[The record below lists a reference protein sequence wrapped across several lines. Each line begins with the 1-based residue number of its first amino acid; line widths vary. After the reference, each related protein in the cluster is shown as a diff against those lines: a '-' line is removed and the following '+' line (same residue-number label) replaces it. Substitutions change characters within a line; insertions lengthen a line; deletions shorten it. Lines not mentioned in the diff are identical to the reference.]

1 MQIPATTLSWDASLA
16 SNSSNLRSNIE
27 PELDDPAIASAVLSL
42 SPAITTSPLTYEPPA
57 RSAVQEVQAWLSRS
71 EDTVSKLMAR
81 NFSSSGNTSRLTGL
95 GGALL
100 ERFAS
105 SASDFKQSVVN
116 FVPKNNATA
125 ALTGLSQA
133 ALANVG
139 SNASAEV
146 SLNIRT
152 RSGTV
157 VSLVLTNQSTG
168 LGVEIH
174 SSRPLS
180 SAERQALTQLAGGF
194 EKAVQSITAE
204 PPRMDIADLGAYD
217 SSVLSSIALSAK
229 VDRKGEKVL
238 LEFRAEDGLRSLQLQ
253 TPTDQID
260 LKLDLGNPAMWGPAA
275 QREQSI
281 ARYLGQIEQAGQRGQ
296 ASAEW
301 IASVQD
307 AFSALQHSYG
317 NGMAA
322 TAMATSSAAT
332 PLLTGLA
339 DFDLHI
345 QTSAQAPNPLR
356 PDELDRFDY
365 RTRQST
371 QTSGPADQP
380 DSIRQ
385 LQTSALKASFHSALT
400 SAGPPTL
407 SSEKNSQNYL
417 YTQVDDQAHSEVAL
431 RFERDATTEANGQ
444 KSAHQSSHVQK
455 YEFAVRVEERTT
467 PKDFYVQQNLIEH
480 LLDFQQLP
488 SFDIADRA
496 EKDRLRSTGTQAILL
511 ETDPA
516 RLAEQLR

>member
-16 SNSSNLRSNIE
+16 SSTTLLRSTE
-27 PELDDPAIASAVLSL
+27 PELDDPALASAVLSL

-105 SASDFKQSVVN
+105 SATDFKQSVVN
-116 FVPKNNATA
+116 FVPKNNATG

-146 SLNIRT
+146 SLSIRT

-157 VSLVLTNQSTG
+157 VSLVLTNQSAG

-194 EKAVQSITAE
+194 EKAVQSITAD

-217 SSVLSSIALSAK
+217 SAVLSSIALSAK

-238 LEFRAEDGLRSLQLQ
+238 LEFRAEDGLRSLKLQ

-281 ARYLGQIEQAGQRGQ
+281 ARYLGQIEQAGQRGH

-317 NGMAA
+317 SS
-322 TAMATSSAAT
+322 TASATSSAAT

-400 SAGPPTL
+400 SAGPPQLT
-407 SSEKNSQNYL
+407 SEKNSQNYL

-444 KSAHQSSHVQK
+444 KSAHQSTHVQK

-480 LLDFQQLP
+480 LMDFQQQP
-488 SFDIADRA
+488 SLDIADRA
-496 EKDRLRSTGTQAILL
+496 EKDRLRSTGTDAILL

>member
-16 SNSSNLRSNIE
+16 SSTTLLRSTE
-27 PELDDPAIASAVLSL
+27 PELDDPALASAVLSL
-42 SPAITTSPLTYEPPA
+42 SPAITTTPLTYEPPA

-105 SASDFKQSVVN
+105 SATDFKQSVVN

-146 SLNIRT
+146 SLSIRT

-157 VSLVLTNQSTG
+157 VSLVLTNQSAG
-168 LGVEIH
+168 LGVEIN

-194 EKAVQSITAE
+194 EKAVQSITAD

-217 SSVLSSIALSAK
+217 SAVLSSIALSAK

-238 LEFRAEDGLRSLQLQ
+238 LEFRAEDGLRSLKLQ

-296 ASAEW
+296 AKAEW

-317 NGMAA
+317 SSTGS
-322 TAMATSSAAT
+322 TSAAT

-345 QTSAQAPNPLR
+345 QTSAQASNPLR

-385 LQTSALKASFHSALT
+385 LQTSALKAGFHSALT
-400 SAGPPTL
+400 SAGPPQLT
-407 SSEKNSQNYL
+407 SEKNSQNYL

-444 KSAHQSSHVQK
+444 KSAHQSTHVQK
-455 YEFAVRVEERTT
+455 YEFAVQVEERTT

-480 LLDFQQLP
+480 LMDFQQQP
-488 SFDIADRA
+488 SLDIADRA
-496 EKDRLRSTGTQAILL
+496 EKDRLRSSGTQAILL

>member
-16 SNSSNLRSNIE
+16 SAATNLRSSTE
-27 PELDDPAIASAVLSL
+27 PGLDDPAIASAVLSL
-42 SPAITTSPLTYEPPA
+42 SPAITTGPLTYEPPA

-105 SASDFKQSVVN
+105 SAGDFKQSVVN

-194 EKAVQSITAE
+194 EKAVQSITAD

-229 VDRKGEKVL
+229 VDRKGEKVQ

-260 LKLDLGNPAMWGPAA
+260 LKLNLGNPAMWGPAA

-296 ASAEW
+296 ASADW

-307 AFSALQHSYG
+307 TFSALQHSYG
-317 NGMAA
+317 NGTAA
-322 TAMATSSAAT
+322 AAAPSAAT

-385 LQTSALKASFHSALT
+385 LQSSALKASFHSALT
-400 SAGPPTL
+400 SAGPPQLT
-407 SSEKNSQNYL
+407 SEKNSQNYL

-444 KSAHQSSHVQK
+444 KSAHQSTHVQK
-455 YEFAVRVEERTT
+455 YEFAVLVEERTT

-496 EKDRLRSTGTQAILL
+496 EKDRQRNIGTQAILL